1 MTIIGAPGYGS
12 GWDMARMIFIM
23 TFPGFSKTV
32 GIPNFPPKPL
42 NFFTKIIEETVAE
55 RLKSGVKRNDIIDV
69 CIEEMNKSEY
79 FEEFSD
85 DKETI
90 LKANALMLFLAG
102 FDNLGLGLSQIL
114 HNLVKHE
121 DVQDKVI
128 QEIDEALDKSDGEI
142 TYDLVDNLQYMDMVI
157 RETFR
162 YRMLFTV
169 HERVCTKDYKLP
181 DSEVVVQKGR

>member
-1 MTIIGAPGYGS
+1 MNILRSS
-12 GWDMARMIFIM
+12 GEAKNAS
-23 TFPGFSKTV
+23 TCNQYTEKHS
-32 GIPNFPPKPL
+32 
-42 NFFTKIIEETVAE
+42 
-55 RLKSGVKRNDIIDV
+55 
-69 CIEEMNKSEY
+69 
-79 FEEFSD
+79 FSD

-162 YRMLFTV
+162 
-169 HERVCTKDYKLP
+169 
-181 DSEVVVQKGR
+181 